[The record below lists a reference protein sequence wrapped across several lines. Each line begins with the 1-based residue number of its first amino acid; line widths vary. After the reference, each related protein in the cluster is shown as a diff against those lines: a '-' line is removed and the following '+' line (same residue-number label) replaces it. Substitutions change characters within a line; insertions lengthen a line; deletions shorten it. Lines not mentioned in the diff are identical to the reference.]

1 MDPALRVRGVPAALP
16 VGQVNAW
23 HGRRG
28 SVALGPTQHRV
39 ARYLDALTTH
49 GRVSIR
55 TVDLAEACQLERS
68 EAFRVMARL
77 RVLGLFGIA
86 NDRGGAR
93 GGRLVWRTRI
103 AHDGPGLDPVKHRH
117 AWSRLVAWSRARRAR
132 LHSAIDHTRQAVR
145 PRGPLATGAVGV
157 MTHGAGQTFAQLV
170 APALGA
176 WFTQRT

>member
-1 MDPALRVRGVPAALP
+1 M
-16 VGQVNAW
+16 GQVIAW

-39 ARYLDALTTH
+39 ARYLDARTSS
-49 GRVSIR
+49 GQVRIR
-55 TVDLAEACQLERS
+55 TDELAEACGLERS
-68 EAFRVMARL
+68 EAYRITARL

-86 NDRGGAR
+86 NDRGGHR

-103 AHDGPGLDPVKHRH
+103 EHEGAALDQARHRS
-117 AWSRLVAWSRARRAR
+117 AWSRIVAWSRARRTRIRA
-132 LHSAIDHTRQAVR
+132 AIHHTRQTVPEA
-145 PRGPLATGAVGV
+145 PAGPLATGAVGV

-176 WFTQRT
+176 WFTERRRT